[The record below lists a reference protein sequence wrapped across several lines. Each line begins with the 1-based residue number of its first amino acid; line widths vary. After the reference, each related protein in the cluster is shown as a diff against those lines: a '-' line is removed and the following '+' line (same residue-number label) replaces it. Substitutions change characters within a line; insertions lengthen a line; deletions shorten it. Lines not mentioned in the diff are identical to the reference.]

1 LVYLGN
7 YVGSLTLNGKNYSVN
22 IKTGTIG

>member
-7 YVGSLTLNGKNYSVN
+7 YTGSLTLNGKNFTVN